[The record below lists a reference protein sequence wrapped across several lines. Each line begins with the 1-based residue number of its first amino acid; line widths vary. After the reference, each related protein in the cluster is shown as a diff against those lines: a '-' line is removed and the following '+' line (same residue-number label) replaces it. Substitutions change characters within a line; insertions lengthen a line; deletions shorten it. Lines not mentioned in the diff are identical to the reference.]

1 LVVDPETGIYKRPS
15 GKNSI
20 HKKTGYKISKK
31 YDAFNRKH
39 SSAGKLPS
47 GQMSPPKSAAYKK
60 LENNYSIK
68 KKNLALET
76 FNRKSQTM
84 TQRT

>member
-1 LVVDPETGIYKRPS
+1 VVDPETGIYKRPS
-15 GKNSI
+15 TKNSI
-20 HKKTGYKISKK
+20 CKKTAYKISKK
-31 YDAFNRKH
+31 YDTFNRH
-39 SSAGKLPS
+39 FSAGKLPS
-47 GQMSPPKSAAYKK
+47 GQTSPMKSVVYKK
-60 LENNYSIK
+60 LKDNYSIK